1 MIAVSGDNVLSSF
14 DPEST
19 LGERIHNARQEA
31 GLTLNLAS
39 HLAGVKASTLRDWER
54 DRSEPRVN
62 KLVALAG
69 IFGVSPTHLLAEEG
83 NSNNPTIVTKG
94 RHEKVMALLKAE
106 IADIEQQQ
114 IALTQRLGEV
124 SKLLKKVKWIQ
135 LVKPIWVRH
144 EIVWAQIGLEA
155 APHHPRKLT
164 CRSMSEVDVWTSDM
178 TGRMVLVERRS
189 SLSMNPQHI
198 GLQSDCET
206 DVPVDSDKCCPK
218 MAVSLGFGWLLVLGW
233 GTPPLHQNHS
243 PHHIMC

>member
-14 DPEST
+14 GPETT

-83 NSNNPTIVTKG
+83 NSNNPAVVTKG

-106 IADIEQQQ
+106 IADIKQQQ

-124 SKLLKKVKWIQ
+124 SKLLKKVK
-135 LVKPIWVRH
+135 
-144 EIVWAQIGLEA
+144 
-155 APHHPRKLT
+155 
-164 CRSMSEVDVWTSDM
+164 
-178 TGRMVLVERRS
+178 
-189 SLSMNPQHI
+189 
-198 GLQSDCET
+198 
-206 DVPVDSDKCCPK
+206 
-218 MAVSLGFGWLLVLGW
+218 
-233 GTPPLHQNHS
+233 
-243 PHHIMC
+243 

>member
-14 DPEST
+14 DPETT
-19 LGERIHNARQEA
+19 LGERIHNARQKA

-83 NSNNPTIVTKG
+83 NSNNPAVVTKG

-124 SKLLKKVKWIQ
+124 SKLLKKVK
-135 LVKPIWVRH
+135 
-144 EIVWAQIGLEA
+144 
-155 APHHPRKLT
+155 
-164 CRSMSEVDVWTSDM
+164 
-178 TGRMVLVERRS
+178 
-189 SLSMNPQHI
+189 
-198 GLQSDCET
+198 
-206 DVPVDSDKCCPK
+206 
-218 MAVSLGFGWLLVLGW
+218 
-233 GTPPLHQNHS
+233 
-243 PHHIMC
+243 

>member
-1 MIAVSGDNVLSSF
+1 MIASSGDNVLSSF

-19 LGERIHNARQEA
+19 LGERIHNARKEA

-69 IFGVSPTHLLAEEG
+69 IFGVSPTRLLAEEG
-83 NSNNPTIVTKG
+83 NSNNPVVVTKG

-124 SKLLKKVKWIQ
+124 SKLLKKVK
-135 LVKPIWVRH
+135 
-144 EIVWAQIGLEA
+144 
-155 APHHPRKLT
+155 
-164 CRSMSEVDVWTSDM
+164 
-178 TGRMVLVERRS
+178 
-189 SLSMNPQHI
+189 
-198 GLQSDCET
+198 
-206 DVPVDSDKCCPK
+206 
-218 MAVSLGFGWLLVLGW
+218 
-233 GTPPLHQNHS
+233 
-243 PHHIMC
+243 

>member
-14 DPEST
+14 GPETT

-83 NSNNPTIVTKG
+83 NSNNPAVVTKG

-114 IALTQRLGEV
+114 IAFTQRLGEV
-124 SKLLKKVKWIQ
+124 SKLLKKV
-135 LVKPIWVRH
+135 R
-144 EIVWAQIGLEA
+144 
-155 APHHPRKLT
+155 
-164 CRSMSEVDVWTSDM
+164 
-178 TGRMVLVERRS
+178 
-189 SLSMNPQHI
+189 
-198 GLQSDCET
+198 
-206 DVPVDSDKCCPK
+206 
-218 MAVSLGFGWLLVLGW
+218 
-233 GTPPLHQNHS
+233 
-243 PHHIMC
+243 

>member
-1 MIAVSGDNVLSSF
+1 MIASSGDNVLSSF

-19 LGERIHNARQEA
+19 LGERIHNARKEA

-83 NSNNPTIVTKG
+83 NSNNPVVVTKG

-124 SKLLKKVKWIQ
+124 SKLLKKVK
-135 LVKPIWVRH
+135 
-144 EIVWAQIGLEA
+144 
-155 APHHPRKLT
+155 
-164 CRSMSEVDVWTSDM
+164 
-178 TGRMVLVERRS
+178 
-189 SLSMNPQHI
+189 
-198 GLQSDCET
+198 
-206 DVPVDSDKCCPK
+206 
-218 MAVSLGFGWLLVLGW
+218 
-233 GTPPLHQNHS
+233 
-243 PHHIMC
+243 

>member
-19 LGERIHNARQEA
+19 LGERIHNARREA

-83 NSNNPTIVTKG
+83 YSNNPAVVTKG

-124 SKLLKKVKWIQ
+124 SKLLKKVK
-135 LVKPIWVRH
+135 
-144 EIVWAQIGLEA
+144 
-155 APHHPRKLT
+155 
-164 CRSMSEVDVWTSDM
+164 
-178 TGRMVLVERRS
+178 
-189 SLSMNPQHI
+189 
-198 GLQSDCET
+198 
-206 DVPVDSDKCCPK
+206 
-218 MAVSLGFGWLLVLGW
+218 
-233 GTPPLHQNHS
+233 
-243 PHHIMC
+243 

>member
-83 NSNNPTIVTKG
+83 NSNNPAVVTKG

-114 IALTQRLGEV
+114 IALTQRLSEV
-124 SKLLKKVKWIQ
+124 SKLLKKV
-135 LVKPIWVRH
+135 R
-144 EIVWAQIGLEA
+144 
-155 APHHPRKLT
+155 
-164 CRSMSEVDVWTSDM
+164 
-178 TGRMVLVERRS
+178 
-189 SLSMNPQHI
+189 
-198 GLQSDCET
+198 
-206 DVPVDSDKCCPK
+206 
-218 MAVSLGFGWLLVLGW
+218 
-233 GTPPLHQNHS
+233 
-243 PHHIMC
+243 

>member
-14 DPEST
+14 DPETT

-83 NSNNPTIVTKG
+83 NSNNPAVVTKG

-124 SKLLKKVKWIQ
+124 TKLLKKVK
-135 LVKPIWVRH
+135 
-144 EIVWAQIGLEA
+144 
-155 APHHPRKLT
+155 
-164 CRSMSEVDVWTSDM
+164 
-178 TGRMVLVERRS
+178 
-189 SLSMNPQHI
+189 
-198 GLQSDCET
+198 
-206 DVPVDSDKCCPK
+206 
-218 MAVSLGFGWLLVLGW
+218 
-233 GTPPLHQNHS
+233 
-243 PHHIMC
+243 

>member
-19 LGERIHNARQEA
+19 LGERFHNARQEA

-69 IFGVSPTHLLAEEG
+69 IFGVSPTHLLAEES
-83 NSNNPTIVTKG
+83 NSNNPTIMTKG

-124 SKLLKKVKWIQ
+124 SQLLKKVK
-135 LVKPIWVRH
+135 
-144 EIVWAQIGLEA
+144 
-155 APHHPRKLT
+155 
-164 CRSMSEVDVWTSDM
+164 
-178 TGRMVLVERRS
+178 
-189 SLSMNPQHI
+189 
-198 GLQSDCET
+198 
-206 DVPVDSDKCCPK
+206 
-218 MAVSLGFGWLLVLGW
+218 
-233 GTPPLHQNHS
+233 
-243 PHHIMC
+243 

>member
-31 GLTLNLAS
+31 GITLDLAS

-83 NSNNPTIVTKG
+83 NSNNPAVVTKG

-124 SKLLKKVKWIQ
+124 SKLLKKVK
-135 LVKPIWVRH
+135 
-144 EIVWAQIGLEA
+144 
-155 APHHPRKLT
+155 
-164 CRSMSEVDVWTSDM
+164 
-178 TGRMVLVERRS
+178 
-189 SLSMNPQHI
+189 
-198 GLQSDCET
+198 
-206 DVPVDSDKCCPK
+206 
-218 MAVSLGFGWLLVLGW
+218 
-233 GTPPLHQNHS
+233 
-243 PHHIMC
+243 

>member
-83 NSNNPTIVTKG
+83 NSNNPAVVTKG

-124 SKLLKKVKWIQ
+124 SKLLKKV
-135 LVKPIWVRH
+135 R
-144 EIVWAQIGLEA
+144 
-155 APHHPRKLT
+155 
-164 CRSMSEVDVWTSDM
+164 
-178 TGRMVLVERRS
+178 
-189 SLSMNPQHI
+189 
-198 GLQSDCET
+198 
-206 DVPVDSDKCCPK
+206 
-218 MAVSLGFGWLLVLGW
+218 
-233 GTPPLHQNHS
+233 
-243 PHHIMC
+243 